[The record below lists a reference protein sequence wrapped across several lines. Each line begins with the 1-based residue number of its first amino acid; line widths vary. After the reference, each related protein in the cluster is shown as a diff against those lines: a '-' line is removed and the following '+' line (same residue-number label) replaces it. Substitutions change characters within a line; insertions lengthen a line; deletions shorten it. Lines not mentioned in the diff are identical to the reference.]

1 MQYIFQAEIK
11 NYEKLNELAEQGG
24 IVIFGC
30 DSDKDIPTGEIR
42 QAFAVESKIYNR
54 SFESLSI
61 VESVSVYKK
70 VVAPLKPETALI
82 HIGEADLVMFAEDPT
97 EFDNKYLELIKVIKA
112 QNKKCRIAVVSLK
125 NYEGDSQ
132 IAEIN
137 RHLKYIADS
146 EKCEYGD
153 ISTKKVWNP
162 KSSMN
167 AASFVYSIGFVHPL
181 KNKCPLYDLVKMLFC
196 YEA

>member
-1 MQYIFQAEIK
+1 MREAEIK
-11 NYEKLNELAEQGG
+11 SYEKLNELAEQGG
-24 IVIFGC
+24 IVIFG
-30 DSDKDIPTGEIR
+30 SGADKDIPTGEIR

-54 SFESLSI
+54 SFENLS
-61 VESVSVYKK
+61 VTEAVSIYEK
-70 VVAPLKPETALI
+70 VIAPLAPETVMI
-82 HIGEADLVMFAEDPT
+82 HIGEADLGIFAEKPT

-125 NYEGDSQ
+125 NSDSDPK
-132 IAEIN
+132 IAEMN
-137 RHLKYIADS
+137 KHLKYVADS

-153 ISTKKVWNP
+153 ISARKVWNP
-162 KSSMN
+162 KASMD

-196 YEA
+196 YDA